1 MISYNAI
8 FVNSI
13 AIFSV
18 TKCNF
23 SIRKMI
29 YLRSK
34 IRFPLFCCLTRRH
47 FLSIHAILK
56 PKEKLFMSEK
66 ETSLQKINK
75 YKTNKNVPKKPAIS
89 GRMLRELKR
98 FAEASDIS
106 KIILFGSRAKG
117 NCTEKSDVDI
127 AVSGGNFDQFY
138 FDVQEN
144 MHSLLSFD
152 IINLDQGISEELRK
166 EIRKDGITLYEKT

>member
-1 MISYNAI
+1 
-8 FVNSI
+8 
-13 AIFSV
+13 
-18 TKCNF
+18 
-23 SIRKMI
+23 
-29 YLRSK
+29 
-34 IRFPLFCCLTRRH
+34 
-47 FLSIHAILK
+47 
-56 PKEKLFMSEK
+56 
-66 ETSLQKINK
+66 
-75 YKTNKNVPKKPAIS
+75 
-89 GRMLRELKR
+89 
-98 FAEASDIS
+98 
-106 KIILFGSRAKG
+106 LFGSRAKG